1 MVLAWRWPRD
11 GSWGPGL
18 VAKRCSPWNSAS
30 WAGGRLSTVQTNT
43 AVWPWST
50 SRRAD
55 SFGGSGGSVETVGSS
70 GQPLPS
76 SPSFSCQAVLLQILS
91 LGLHAPTPKPCSC
104 LLKLNRS
111 PVCPRPPP
119 PPSKGPNLLAYH
131 PQSTCRTTGVE
142 SWAPASVRMR
152 QAYRAASVLATGSSV
167 RVSRGPW
174 AHRAPSRNQV
184 KLAGPPASRLTL
196 QVRLAPVPSC
206 NVCDGVMTRTVA
218 GEQAAQAY

>member
-1 MVLAWRWPRD
+1 MVLAWRRPRD

-18 VAKRCSPWNSAS
+18 VAKRCSPWNRAS

-76 SPSFSCQAVLLQILS
+76 SPPFSRQAVLQIRS
-91 LGLHAPTPKPCSC
+91 PGPHAPTPKLCSC
-104 LLKLNRS
+104 LLKLNLS
-111 PVCPRPPP
+111 PVCPRPPL
-119 PPSKGPNLLAYH
+119 PPSKGPNPLAYH
-131 PQSTCRTTGVE
+131 PQSTRRTTGVE

-174 AHRAPSRNQV
+174 AHGAPSRNQV
-184 KLAGPPASRLTL
+184 KLAGPPASRFTL

-206 NVCDGVMTRTVA
+206 SVCDGVMTRTVA